1 MLAEDFFQG
10 FCERVISA
18 DPHIRFV
25 GIADQHG
32 RLLATKDRKGLK
44 PLLNMQ
50 ETEQYALTAATRQ
63 HTRIR
68 WQQVLGKIDYSSSHY
83 DKLLRATIP
92 ITDENNRLS
101 NIIILTLDVETDDL
115 HTIMMDKI
123 VPLVRENT
131 DKFLETRSGSVYD

>member
-1 MLAEDFFQG
+1 MLAEDFFQV

-115 HTIMMDKI
+115 HTIMMEKI